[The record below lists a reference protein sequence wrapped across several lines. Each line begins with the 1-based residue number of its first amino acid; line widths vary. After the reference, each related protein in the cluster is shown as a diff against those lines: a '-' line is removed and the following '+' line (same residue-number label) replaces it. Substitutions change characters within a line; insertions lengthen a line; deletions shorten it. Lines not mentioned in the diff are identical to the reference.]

1 MAGQIYLASNK
12 FESSKNNGRSNI
24 MELSKIKIKILA
36 GQGGEVVRV
45 RQMRAA
51 YLKYPFSGYLSPS
64 TCYILI
70 FVLFRISQP
79 HLDILYFSG
88 CPSLNLMFCTFPD
101 ISAPTCATL
110 IFCTWMIL
118 LFLKDKIPRK
128 LLQESWLLCLCV
140 EPR

>member
-1 MAGQIYLASNK
+1 MAGQIYLNY
-12 FESSKNNGRSNI
+12 
-24 MELSKIKIKILA
+24 LKILA

-79 HLDILYFSG
+79 PLDILYFSG
-88 CPSLNLMFCTFPD
+88 YFRPNLQCLD
-101 ISAPTCATL
+101 VLYLENIAISKRQNL
-110 IFCTWMIL
+110 
-118 LFLKDKIPRK
+118 
-128 LLQESWLLCLCV
+128 
-140 EPR
+140 